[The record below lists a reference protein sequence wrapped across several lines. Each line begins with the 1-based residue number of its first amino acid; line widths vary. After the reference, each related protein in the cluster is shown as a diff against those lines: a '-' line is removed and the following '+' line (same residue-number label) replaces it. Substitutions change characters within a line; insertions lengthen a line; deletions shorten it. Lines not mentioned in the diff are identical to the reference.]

1 MHSVIKIVFLFFFF
15 VEYFYASTMS
25 DTVSNMMT
33 KNKIDP
39 SQVSILIKD
48 LHSGTTLV
56 SHNAGTVRK
65 PASVMKLFTTYSALL
80 EMGVNFRWP
89 TKLYYTGNYS
99 NGVIHGDLIIKGYGD
114 PTLSSKDV
122 AKMVYRLK
130 RLGVRAIDGNIILD
144 RSFFDTP
151 ERVSSG
157 FDKNKFSEYNAMP
170 DAIMFNDHL
179 VTVIVKPSGNIIKI
193 YKSTNDKSYNVINK
207 IIPTTQ
213 ICKGSRAWPR
223 VLVNTDTKTPRI
235 TLMGTISTRCHPI
248 YIKRLMTH
256 SYSSF
261 YYTFASQLK
270 RVGIRYHGSMHLSK
284 VPSGAKALFTHY
296 SRPLIDIV
304 AKTLKKSNNLYARHI
319 MLLLGAKLYGA
330 PATIQK
336 GREAEKYILSH
347 NGLGNLY
354 AKIDNGCGLSRA
366 SRVNSI
372 ALSRLLDSAN
382 KKFGSRWRKALSIAG
397 IDGTIKRRFR
407 HSIARGRAWMK
418 TGTLNDAKNIA
429 GYVLSKSSHRL
440 YSVVILYNGR
450 EKWKGS
456 SLQNQIINWLAR

>member
-1 MHSVIKIVFLFFFF
+1 MRIVFIFLFFA
-15 VEYFYASTMS
+15 EYFYASTMS
-25 DTVSNMMT
+25 NVVSNMIA

-39 SQVSILIKD
+39 SQVSVLIKD
-48 LHSGTTLV
+48 LHNGNTLV
-56 SHNAGTVRK
+56 SHNAGTIRK
-65 PASVMKLFTTYSALL
+65 PASVMKLFTTYSSLL
-80 EMGVNFRWP
+80 EFGPNFRWP
-89 TKLYYTGNYS
+89 TRVYYRGKYS
-99 NGVIHGDLIIKGYGD
+99 KGVIHGDLIIKGYGD
-114 PTLSSKDV
+114 PTLSSSDV
-122 AKMVYRLK
+122 RRMVYKLR
-130 RLGVRAIDGNIILD
+130 RLGIKSIDGNIVLD
-144 RSFFDTP
+144 RTFFGTP
-151 ERVSSG
+151 DRVSSG

-170 DAIMFNDHL
+170 DAIMFNDHMI
-179 VTVIVKPSGNIIKI
+179 TVIVKSNGNRVNV
-193 YKSTNDKSYNVINK
+193 YKSANDRSYKVVNK
-207 IIPTTQ
+207 IVSTTES
-213 ICKGSRAWPR
+213 CKGSRAWPK
-223 VLVNTDTKTPRI
+223 VLVNTGDGVPRI
-235 TLMGTISTRCHPI
+235 TVSGTISTRCRPR
-248 YIKRLMTH
+248 YIRKLMTH
-256 SYSSF
+256 SYKSF
-261 YYTFASQLK
+261 YYTFVSELK
-270 RVGIRYHGSMHLSK
+270 KDGIGYHGFLRLGKVSK
-284 VPSGAKALFTHY
+284 GAKALFTHR
-296 SRPLIDIV
+296 SRSLIKII

-330 PATIQK
+330 PATLSK
-336 GREAEKYILSH
+336 GRAAEKYILSH
-347 NGLGNLY
+347 NGLSNLY